1 MIFILY
7 IFTTVRVWKHVF
19 FFVFFNL
26 LCICFYS
33 EDSGA
38 YVLPYALLALADW
51 GKRYNNS
58 KPQNLILI
66 QLKRDFIVW
75 GFFSFYFLFPSQ
87 LIRPCQTSLSPL
99 CHFCKKRLHTELP
112 CLSQARLRIDTNYC
126 PLPISLVITA
136 LARQC
141 NSLII
146 LNNTNQ
152 SCRGVRRGN
161 FPKNSCEKVS

>member
-1 MIFILY
+1 M
-7 IFTTVRVWKHVF
+7 
-19 FFVFFNL
+19 
-26 LCICFYS
+26 
-33 EDSGA
+33 
-38 YVLPYALLALADW
+38 
-51 GKRYNNS
+51 
-58 KPQNLILI
+58 
-66 QLKRDFIVW
+66 W
-75 GFFSFYFLFPSQ
+75 GFFSFSFLFLFPSQ
-87 LIRPCQTSLSPL
+87 LIHPCQTSLSRL

-152 SCRGVRRGN
+152 SCHGVRRGN
-161 FPKNSCEKVS
+161 FPKNSCENVSEAGQRGKSRQTDSGAGREGELFLFLLHKQIQVIMWEKVLWLLVTDILKTLHNV